1 MMAPNV
7 WIPSTK
13 TLQRPLRLADPYTS
27 ILTSISHPDN
37 ENAIH
42 VRLHD
47 TEYISP
53 NDQRVILEQVARM
66 LRISDRDERDVK
78 QFHQIQPEAKNK
90 CFGRIFRS
98 PSIFEDMVKSILLCN
113 APWRRT
119 LDMAQALCE
128 LQFELKGHKRKRVT
142 NPRSKAKNS
151 ADEVQSIGN
160 FPNSME
166 LNILD
171 EETLKKRCNL
181 GYRAKIILELATS
194 IENGE
199 VKLQNFEKALDA
211 ESMEK
216 IYDMLNKKKGFG
228 PFACANILMCI
239 GYYQRIPTDSETFRH
254 VKEV

>member
-1 MMAPNV
+1 MDSKLPTTFSYY
-7 WIPSTK
+7 IH
-13 TLQRPLRLADPYTS
+13 
-27 ILTSISHPDN
+27 IF
-37 ENAIH
+37 NAY
-42 VRLHD
+42 L
-47 TEYISP
+47 
-53 NDQRVILEQVARM
+53 
-66 LRISDRDERDVK
+66 
-78 QFHQIQPEAKNK
+78 F
-90 CFGRIFRS
+90 
-98 PSIFEDMVKSILLCN
+98 LLIN
-113 APWRRT
+113 FYRWRRT

-254 VKEV
+254 VKEVWALVLLWWSIFL